1 VTLLHVGRGLETETL
16 PCGNFDFTSGLGR
29 DTAVETVNA
38 TNLEAIPSSEQV
50 FGENGQIAAEDK
62 DK

>member
-1 VTLLHVGRGLETETL
+1 VMLPHAGRGLETETL
-16 PCGNFDFTSGLGR
+16 PCGNFYFTSGLGW
-29 DTAVETVNA
+29 DAAVENVNA
-38 TNLEAIPSSEQV
+38 TNMEAIPSSEQV

>member
-1 VTLLHVGRGLETETL
+1 LGWDKTIENVTAE
-16 PCGNFDFTSGLGR
+16 NM
-29 DTAVETVNA
+29 
-38 TNLEAIPSSEQV
+38 EAIPSSEQV